1 MAQRDHFPA
10 LNSRLRSQTM
20 SDAEPASAWVT
31 VSGTRLHFLDWGGV
45 GRTIVI
51 YHATGLL
58 GRVYAPFARAFTGF
72 GHVISLD
79 QRAHGGSGE
88 AASGSYGWPTLATD
102 LKGFLEAI
110 GARETFAFGHSA
122 GATGIA
128 AVASDYPGLISRA
141 VMVEPVLFDSPGQ
154 SRPGQLA
161 MGAHTRHRKTTF
173 ASVDE
178 MLSRFS
184 AKPPFS
190 SWNPGMLRDYCEYG
204 TRPNDNGERELI
216 CPRDIEA
223 FYYETAH
230 LYDGLGYL
238 LRCTIPI
245 LVIFGGARDAIGPYM
260 VNRLRRELKSA
271 EVVDLPHAGH
281 FAPMEQPEEIARLAC
296 AFFTNSQFL
305 QKPST

>member
-1 MAQRDHFPA
+1 M
-10 LNSRLRSQTM
+10 LE
-20 SDAEPASAWVT
+20 AEPASVWVT
-31 VSGTRLHFLDWGGV
+31 VSGTRLHFLDWGGT
-45 GRTIVI
+45 GNTIVI

-58 GRVYAPFARAFTGF
+58 GRVYAPFARAFRAI

-88 AASGSYGWPTLATD
+88 AGQGGYGWPTLGTD

-110 GARETFAFGHSA
+110 GARNTFAFGHSA

-128 AVASDYPGLISRA
+128 ALASDHPELIARA
-141 VMVEPVLFDSPGQ
+141 VLVEPVLFDSPGR

-161 MGAHTRHRKTTF
+161 MGPQTRHRKTTF

-178 MLSRFS
+178 MFTRFA

-190 SWNPGMLRDYCEYG
+190 SWDPGMLRDYCEYG

-216 CPRDIEA
+216 CPRDSEA
-223 FYYETAH
+223 FYYENAH

-238 LRCTIPI
+238 LRCTIPM
-245 LVIFGGARDAIGPYM
+245 LVIFGGARDAIGPHIA
-260 VNRLRRELKSA
+260 NRLRRELTSA
-271 EVVDLPHAGH
+271 QVIELPQAGH

-296 AFFTNSQFL
+296 VFFTNS
-305 QKPST
+305 